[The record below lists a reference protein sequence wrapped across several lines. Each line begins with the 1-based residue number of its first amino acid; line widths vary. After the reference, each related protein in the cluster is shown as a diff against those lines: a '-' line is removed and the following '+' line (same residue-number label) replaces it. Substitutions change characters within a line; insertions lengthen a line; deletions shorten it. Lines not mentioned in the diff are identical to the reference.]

1 MERLW
6 QNLRYTIRVLG
17 KNPGFTVVAIL
28 SLALGI
34 GANTAIFTLIN
45 ALLLRD
51 LPVQHPEQLVRL
63 SPIRQGDKITFSYP
77 MFRETERGQR
87 VFSALMAWSTNAL
100 TNVEV
105 AGVLAQHRVLA
116 VSGNAY
122 SVLGTTPLL
131 GRLLTPDDAIL
142 SAGANS
148 QVAVIGYEFWQRQF
162 GADPGIVGRQILIE
176 GHPFTIV
183 GVTRKW
189 FTGLTTGEPP
199 EITVP
204 LPAIPL
210 ISSGGFNLESR
221 SILWL
226 YPIGRLKDGVTIEQA
241 RAQLQSFWPD
251 VLLATASTETPGLR
265 RQTFLSMGL
274 DVSPATKGIA
284 GGLNSQFERP
294 LYVLAAIVG
303 LILLVACVNLANL
316 MLARAAARS
325 HEMSVRVAIGASR
338 GALLAQVL
346 TESLA
351 LSFTGGLL
359 GLVFAYWGSHALVL
373 LMTEGSLASI
383 SLDLAPDLR
392 VLTVTLSTAILTG
405 ILFGLLPAWRSSRE
419 DPALV
424 LQQNA
429 RSLGGSSGKLGKS
442 LIVTQVALSLI
453 LLLGAGLFVR
463 SFERLRSVNL
473 GFDHSRLLEI
483 TLNGRPGG
491 YNNLDIHGYRKQLL
505 QRIAGLPGVRSVGTA
520 DFSIPSPQIWHET
533 VSRSSAEPNTGIH
546 FLANGA
552 MVSPHL
558 FETLG
563 IPLLAGRKFDETADQ
578 NQPRV
583 AIVTKSLAERLFP
596 DGEALGKSIR
606 FGFLAEF
613 QNIEIIGIAA
623 DARIL
628 SLRDAA
634 PPIVYFSSEQGF
646 QQWLNERGGV
656 LFVRTNGA
664 PQALAKTVSDE
675 IESLG
680 REYALETK
688 TIQQT
693 TSHILT
699 EERVT
704 ALLSA
709 FFAALALLLA
719 SIGLYGLMSHGVT
732 RRTREI
738 GIRVAL
744 GAQRENVLWIVL
756 RETLALAVI
765 GLAIGVPC
773 ALAAC
778 RLIASMLFGLT
789 SSDIPTIVAVSILLL
804 VVALFAGYLPARR
817 ASSID
822 PIDALRTE

>member
-1 MERLW
+1 
-6 QNLRYTIRVLG
+6 
-17 KNPGFTVVAIL
+17 
-28 SLALGI
+28 
-34 GANTAIFTLIN
+34 
-45 ALLLRD
+45 
-51 LPVQHPEQLVRL
+51 
-63 SPIRQGDKITFSYP
+63 
-77 MFRETERGQR
+77 
-87 VFSALMAWSTNAL
+87 
-100 TNVEV
+100 
-105 AGVLAQHRVLA
+105 
-116 VSGNAY
+116 
-122 SVLGTTPLL
+122 
-131 GRLLTPDDAIL
+131 
-142 SAGANS
+142 
-148 QVAVIGYEFWQRQF
+148 
-162 GADPGIVGRQILIE
+162 
-176 GHPFTIV
+176 
-183 GVTRKW
+183 
-189 FTGLTTGEPP
+189 
-199 EITVP
+199 
-204 LPAIPL
+204 
-210 ISSGGFNLESR
+210 
-221 SILWL
+221 
-226 YPIGRLKDGVTIEQA
+226 
-241 RAQLQSFWPD
+241 
-251 VLLATASTETPGLR
+251 
-265 RQTFLSMGL
+265 
-274 DVSPATKGIA
+274 
-284 GGLNSQFERP
+284 
-294 LYVLAAIVG
+294 
-303 LILLVACVNLANL
+303 
-316 MLARAAARS
+316 
-325 HEMSVRVAIGASR
+325 
-338 GALLAQVL
+338 
-346 TESLA
+346 
-351 LSFTGGLL
+351 
-359 GLVFAYWGSHALVL
+359 
-373 LMTEGSLASI
+373 
-383 SLDLAPDLR
+383 
-392 VLTVTLSTAILTG
+392 
-405 ILFGLLPAWRSSRE
+405 
-419 DPALV
+419 
-424 LQQNA
+424 
-429 RSLGGSSGKLGKS
+429 
-442 LIVTQVALSLI
+442 
-453 LLLGAGLFVR
+453 
-463 SFERLRSVNL
+463 
-473 GFDHSRLLEI
+473 
-483 TLNGRPGG
+483 
-491 YNNLDIHGYRKQLL
+491 
-505 QRIAGLPGVRSVGTA
+505 
-520 DFSIPSPQIWHET
+520 
-533 VSRSSAEPNTGIH
+533 
-546 FLANGA
+546 

-578 NQPRV
+578 NHPRV

-719 SIGLYGLMSHGVT
+719 SIGLYGLMSHAVT

-822 PIDALRTE
+822 PIVALRTE